1 MADPLTCDLC
11 VIGAGAA
18 GLSVAAGASQMGAN
32 VVLIEAGTMGG
43 DCLNTGCVPSK
54 ALLAAGQAAADIRA
68 AARFGVSAAEPA
80 VDFAAVHAHVHDVIA
95 GIAPHDSVE
104 RFEGLGVRVIQ
115 ARARFTGPD
124 RVEAGG
130 VEIKARR
137 FVLATGSS
145 PIVPPIPGLADVP
158 YLTNETVFDLR
169 QCPAHLLIIGGGPIG
184 LELAQ
189 AHRRLGAEVTVL
201 EMARFFGRD
210 DPETAALALAR
221 LRQEG
226 VVLHEETR
234 VAAVKTD
241 GDGIT
246 LDCGDFEVSGSHV
259 LIATGRRA
267 DTDGLGLEAAG
278 IAFTSQGITVDK
290 GLRTSNRRVYALGDA
305 VGSYPFTHV
314 AGYHAGIVLRRALFR
329 LPAKVDTRAIPWVT
343 YTDPEVA
350 QVGLTEAEARERHPD
365 CRVLRA
371 SFADNDRARA
381 ERRSDG
387 LIKVVVDR
395 RGRVLG
401 ASIGGAHA
409 GELIQI
415 WVMMVARRRPIRD
428 MASLILPYPTLSEA
442 GKRAAG
448 EWYTAS
454 LFSGRT
460 RRLVRLLLRLG

>member
-1 MADPLTCDLC
+1 MPETLTCDLC

-32 VVLIEAGTMGG
+32 VVLIESGAMGG

-68 AARFGVSAAEPA
+68 ASRFGISAGEPE

-115 ARARFTGPD
+115 AWARFTGPD
-124 RVEAGG
+124 RVEAGD
-130 VEIKARR
+130 VEVSARR

-145 PIVPPIPGLADVP
+145 PVVPPIPGLTDVP
-158 YLTNETVFDLR
+158 YLTNETIFNLR
-169 QCPAHLLIIGGGPIG
+169 ECPAHLLIIGGGPIG

-189 AHRRLGAEVTVL
+189 AHRRLGSQVTVL
-201 EMARFFGRD
+201 EMARFLGRD
-210 DPETAALALAR
+210 DTETAALALAK
-221 LRQEG
+221 LREEG
-226 VVLHEETR
+226 VTLHEETG
-234 VAAVKTD
+234 VAGVTAD

-246 LDCGDFEVSGSHV
+246 LDCGDFQVLGSHV
-259 LIATGRRA
+259 LVATGRRA
-267 DTDGLGLEAAG
+267 DTDALGLEAAG
-278 IAFTSQGITVDK
+278 IAFTNQGITVDK

-350 QVGLTEAEARERHPD
+350 QVGLTEAQAHDSHSD

-381 ERRSDG
+381 ERRTDG
-387 LIKVVVDR
+387 LVKVVVDR

-401 ASIGGAHA
+401 ASIAGAHA

-415 WVMMVARRRPIRD
+415 WAMMVARKRPIRD
-428 MASLILPYPTLSEA
+428 MASLVLPYPTLSET

-454 LFSGRT
+454 LFSERT
-460 RRLVRLLLRLG
+460 RRLVRFLLRLG